1 MIDGRILVGEHLAA
15 ADVDGGILQNGRS
28 VAGDGVAVAVDL
40 TAVDIDDNARLRV
53 ALRRAENGNRR
64 RRAGDLAAVD
74 VQNLLTVSGAAIRL
88 GLALHVHTVVA
99 GDLGA
104 VLNGDAGLDAVLTAG
119 NRELHTVCLALHR
132 QVLQRGGV
140 GAAADIQRTVSRTR
154 VGILDRTVLDRPSVD
169 LEVHG
174 ILTRA
179 GHGVAAQIDGNIL
192 YRRFHIVGAQLI
204 GTQIDVAQHIDG
216 LVRLN
221 GINSRLQRLVLDITD
236 LRNVSACL
244 DAVGAVSVLH
254 GDEALRAVL
263 RGNRAGERTAGDG
276 RLRASLGRS
285 AGNAPS
291 DIQVTT
297 VDRQRGS
304 HAAGDIHHDLAG
316 ELGIA
321 ADLGLANGFALF
333 PSIRPQL
340 TLDLAA
346 GDVGLE
352 PVLDRRVVAGN
363 RTAGD
368 MQHTQC
374 TVLNGDEV
382 ILRKR
387 AALNGQRTPLVTIA
401 VADQGAADHGT
412 GRICLLVA
420 GVVDHGT
427 AFDGH
432 RALVADDVVGGLTHS
447 TSVITLDGT
456 GLSRA
461 GVLNGDRTKVVQRS
475 LSRTGAAAQGL
486 AVQVES
492 QILLLCDL
500 DILVYVSQ

>member
-1 MIDGRILVGEHLAA
+1 M
-15 ADVDGGILQNGRS
+15 
-28 VAGDGVAVAVDL
+28 
-40 TAVDIDDNARLRV
+40 
-53 ALRRAENGNRR
+53 
-64 RRAGDLAAVD
+64 
-74 VQNLLTVSGAAIRL
+74 
-88 GLALHVHTVVA
+88 
-99 GDLGA
+99 
-104 VLNGDAGLDAVLTAG
+104 
-119 NRELHTVCLALHR
+119 
-132 QVLQRGGV
+132 
-140 GAAADIQRTVSRTR
+140 
-154 VGILDRTVLDRPSVD
+154 
-169 LEVHG
+169 
-174 ILTRA
+174 
-179 GHGVAAQIDGNIL
+179 
-192 YRRFHIVGAQLI
+192 
-204 GTQIDVAQHIDG
+204 
-216 LVRLN
+216 
-221 GINSRLQRLVLDITD
+221 
-236 LRNVSACL
+236 
-244 DAVGAVSVLH
+244 
-254 GDEALRAVL
+254 
-263 RGNRAGERTAGDG
+263 
-276 RLRASLGRS
+276 
-285 AGNAPS
+285 
-291 DIQVTT
+291 
-297 VDRQRGS
+297 
-304 HAAGDIHHDLAG
+304 
-316 ELGIA
+316 
-321 ADLGLANGFALF
+321 
-333 PSIRPQL
+333 
-340 TLDLAA
+340 
-346 GDVGLE
+346 
-352 PVLDRRVVAGN
+352 VAGN

-500 DILVYVSQ
+500 DILSHILQQRHSLAVIGSRNSSSQSDVLGSANGGSRQRIDLRLRDSRASHNADLGQIRHILKVIFQHDKVVVARNILALYQNTANTVLLRIDRIAVVAVLLLVPGVVVNL